1 MNDRNISIDTD
12 RIRTTNGATETAA
25 PKTASAEAAAPE
37 TAAIAMSGG
46 VDSAVAALLLR
57 EQGYNC
63 FGATMKLCK
72 HSESEREAQA
82 ERDIADARA
91 TAEAVGIR
99 HITVDLSEQFEKTV
113 ISDFISAYEHGETPS
128 PCVLCN
134 RVIKFGALLE
144 QMLGLGADKLATGHY
159 ARIERSGDRYLLRR
173 ATDRS
178 KDQSYML
185 CLLDQHRLSHILF
198 PLGELTKA
206 HVRELAANAGL
217 SVSQRGDS
225 QDICFVPS
233 GRYTDFIAARTGK
246 TYPAGDFI
254 SPDGGTVGRH
264 RGIIG
269 YTVGQR
275 RGLGLALPEPLYV
288 GRISPEENRV
298 YLTRGDGLY
307 SRELDADRI
316 NFIPFDTLDRPI
328 RVTAKLRYRHAE
340 QTATV
345 TPTGDGT
352 VHVCFDEPQRAIT
365 PGQAV
370 VFYDGDYVIGGGI
383 ITRF

>member
-1 MNDRNISIDTD
+1 MVNNVSKRP
-12 RIRTTNGATETAA
+12 AA
-25 PKTASAEAAAPE
+25 PAAP
-37 TAAIAMSGG
+37 TVAVAMSGG

-63 FGATMKLCK
+63 FGTTMKLCRPG
-72 HSESEREAQA
+72 ESEREAQA

-99 HITVDLSEQFEKTV
+99 HITVDLSERFEETV
-113 ISDFISAYEHGETPS
+113 IADFVSAYEHGETPC

-144 QMLGLGADKLATGHY
+144 HVQGDGANMLATGHY

-173 ATDRS
+173 ASDRS

-198 PLGELTKA
+198 PLGELSKA
-206 HVRELAANAGL
+206 QVRELASAAGL

-233 GRYTDFIAARTGK
+233 GRYTDFITSRTGK
-246 TYPAGDFI
+246 SYPCGDFI
-254 SPDGGTVGRH
+254 APDGSTVGTH

-275 RGLGLALPEPLYV
+275 RGLGLSLPEPLYV
-288 GRISPEENRV
+288 SRISPEENRV
-298 YLTRGDGLY
+298 YLSRNSELY
-307 SRELDADRI
+307 SRELDADNV
-316 NFIPFDTLDRPI
+316 NFIPFDTLDRPL

-340 QTATV
+340 QPATV
-345 TPTGDGT
+345 APTGDGA
-352 VHVCFDEPQRAIT
+352 VHVCFDEPQRAVT

-383 ITRF
+383 IRRQS

>member
-1 MNDRNISIDTD
+1 MVNNVSKSP
-12 RIRTTNGATETAA
+12 AA
-25 PKTASAEAAAPE
+25 PAAP
-37 TAAIAMSGG
+37 TVAVAMSGG

-63 FGATMKLCK
+63 FGTTMKLCRPG
-72 HSESEREAQA
+72 ESEREAQA
-82 ERDIADARA
+82 ERDISDARA
-91 TAEAVGIR
+91 VADAIGLRHTA
-99 HITVDLSEQFEKTV
+99 VDLSERFEETV
-113 ISDFISAYEHGETPS
+113 IADFVSAYEHGETPC

-134 RVIKFGALLE
+134 KVIKFGALLE
-144 QMLGLGADKLATGHY
+144 HVQGDGANMLATGHY

-173 ATDRS
+173 ASDRS

-198 PLGELTKA
+198 PLGELSKA
-206 HVRELAANAGL
+206 QVRELASAAGL

-233 GRYTDFIAARTGK
+233 GRYTDFITSRTGK
-246 TYPAGDFI
+246 SYPCGDFI
-254 SPDGGTVGRH
+254 APDGSTVGTH

-275 RGLGLALPEPLYV
+275 RGLGLSLPEPLYV
-288 GRISPEENRV
+288 SRISPEENRV
-298 YLTRGDGLY
+298 YLSRNSELY
-307 SRELDADRI
+307 SRELDADKV
-316 NFIPFDTLDRPI
+316 NFIPFDTLDRPL
-328 RVTAKLRYRHAE
+328 RVTAKLRYRHTE
-340 QTATV
+340 QPATV
-345 TPTGDGT
+345 APTGDGA
-352 VHVCFDEPQRAIT
+352 VHVCFDEPQRAVT

-383 ITRF
+383 IRRQS